1 MAFRQGQLGDE
12 ETATR
17 EQRLFQLISVEG
29 SILGTDVK
37 AQQGRAIS
45 AMPVSNADS
54 WGMGKKTALSKCE
67 VSYGMRPKYLRYN
80 IWDASDGGKENIR
93 FESLQ
98 CLANW
103 TERAR
108 PFLQYQSPS

>member
-1 MAFRQGQLGDE
+1 MAFRQRQLGNE

-17 EQRLFQLISVEG
+17 EQRLFQPISVEG
-29 SILGTDVK
+29 SILGMDVE
-37 AQQGRAIS
+37 AQQGRAVS

-54 WGMGKKTALSKCE
+54 RGMGKKTALSKRE
-67 VSYGMRPKYLRYN
+67 VSYGMRPKYLHYN
-80 IWDASDGGKENIR
+80 IWDAPDGGKENIR

-103 TERAR
+103 TE
-108 PFLQYQSPS
+108 